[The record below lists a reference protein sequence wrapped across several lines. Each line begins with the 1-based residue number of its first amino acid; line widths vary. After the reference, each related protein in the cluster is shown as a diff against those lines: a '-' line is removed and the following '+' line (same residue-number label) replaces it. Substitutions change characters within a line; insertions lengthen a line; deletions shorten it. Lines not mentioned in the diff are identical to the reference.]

1 VVQRLWVGGRR
12 CLALVAVGALVF
24 PVDGF
29 PVAHAAPGIDGAS
42 VFLDPGHSGAT
53 DGSIS
58 RQVPNGRGGTKDC
71 QTTGTSTNGGYAEH
85 TFNWDV
91 VMRIRGALEAKGIRT
106 QLSRP
111 DDIGIGSCID
121 QRAAE
126 ANAMQPDAIV
136 SVHADGG
143 PAGGRGFH
151 IIYSAPPLNA
161 AQSAAVGFANVMRSA
176 LVADGF
182 EESNYIGTNGLIGRS
197 DIAGLNLYQYPGILV
212 ELGNM
217 RNADDAAKM
226 QSPQGRAA
234 YANAVVDG
242 IVAYLQQ
249 S

>member
-1 VVQRLWVGGRR
+1 MKRVWVGGRR
-12 CLALVAVGALVF
+12 WLALLAAGALVF
-24 PVDGF
+24 PVDGL

-42 VFLDPGHSGAT
+42 VFLDPGHSGAN
-53 DGSIS
+53 DASIS
-58 RQVPNGRGGTKDC
+58 RQVPNGRDGTKEC
-71 QTTGTSTNGGYAEH
+71 QTTGTSTNSGYAEH

-91 VMRIRGALEAKGIRT
+91 VMRARGALEAQGIRT

-111 DDIGIGSCID
+111 NDTGIGSCID

-126 ANAMQPDAIV
+126 ANAMAPDAIV

-143 PAGGRGFH
+143 PAAGRGFH

-176 LVADGF
+176 LLADGF
-182 EESNYIGTNGLIGRS
+182 QESTYIGANGLIGRS

-217 RNADDAAKM
+217 RNADDAATM
-226 QSPQGRAA
+226 QSPDGRAA
-234 YANAVVDG
+234 YANAIVDG